1 MKKFILFLFIV
12 SAGVYLY
19 GQTGEECISC
29 SHNIINFPGYASGI
43 GTGNQASG
51 EQSFVG
57 GYLSNAQGNYSMAY
71 GYSAFSGGTNAIS
84 LGYQANA
91 TGMYSVA
98 IGRQAYAQSP
108 AAFALGLSANA
119 QAESSYVFGEFLKA
133 TASRTITIGHGAGI
147 GNNYLTNN
155 IPKSMMIGIDSNVPT
170 LFVSSS
176 NGAGTT
182 GRIGIG
188 NITAPTAKLHIKADI
203 NEDAAIMLQPTGSAY
218 TARIFFG
225 DNNHSIS
232 AKTGEN
238 LVFRT
243 GSGNHFVFN
252 NGRVGIGTNAP
263 TQTLD
268 VQGTLRVSTLSSTT
282 TKMIVTTS
290 TGTLSTM
297 NIPVG
302 DNLGNHIA
310 TQNINMN
317 GKYLSGDGTNKGV
330 FVNTVG
336 NVGIGTNTPGEKLE
350 IAGTIK
356 ATTFSG
362 DGSQLTNLTGD
373 NLGNHIAT
381 QNINL
386 NGKYLSGDGSSNG
399 VFVSTGGDVG
409 IGTNTPGQ
417 KLEVAGTIKATTF
430 SGDGSLL
437 TNLTGDNLGNHI
449 MTQNLLTAGHWIN
462 GDNDNNEGIFVS
474 NAGNLGIG
482 TNSPDAHLQVNGGIY
497 DIWAR
502 FKSGYSSLNIG
513 HTISGA
519 GLGVWGT
526 TYIGF
531 NLRREAN
538 NLWKTEY
545 DGASNGGAMIYGT
558 SGGDLV
564 FTCVSNDTYFP
575 EHQQL
580 SDEQIKVNT
589 KMILRSD
596 GLLKVKE
603 AVVKTDVWSDYVL
616 HDDYPLLELSE
627 LAEFI
632 TKNHHLPDVPSEAQ
646 VMEEGINLGQMDA
659 ILLKKIEEL
668 TLYVIE
674 LKRENEEMRF
684 EIENF
689 KR

>member
-1 MKKFILFLFIV
+1 MNKHTFII
-12 SAGVYLY
+12 GD
-19 GQTGEECISC
+19 G
-29 SHNIINFPGYASGI
+29 GI
-43 GTGNQASG
+43 DT
-51 EQSFVG
+51 
-57 GYLSNAQGNYSMAY
+57 
-71 GYSAFSGGTNAIS
+71 T
-84 LGYQANA
+84 
-91 TGMYSVA
+91 
-98 IGRQAYAQSP
+98 
-108 AAFALGLSANA
+108 
-119 QAESSYVFGEFLKA
+119 
-133 TASRTITIGHGAGI
+133 
-147 GNNYLTNN
+147 LTNN
-155 IPKSMMIGIDSNVPT
+155 VEYSLVVGFNSNLPT
-170 LFVSSS
+170 LHVGPSA
-176 NGAGTT
+176 GPGTT

-232 AKTGEN
+232 AKAGGN
-238 LVFRT
+238 LVFKT

-297 NIPVG
+297 NIP
-302 DNLGNHIA
+302 A
-310 TQNINMN
+310 
-317 GKYLSGDGTNKGV
+317 
-330 FVNTVG
+330 
-336 NVGIGTNTPGEKLE
+336 
-350 IAGTIK
+350 
-356 ATTFSG
+356 
-362 DGSQLTNLTGD
+362 GD

-386 NGKYLSGDGSSNG
+386 NGKYLSGDGSNKG
-399 VFVSTGGDVG
+399 VFVNTAGNVG
-409 IGTNTPGQ
+409 IGTNTPTE
-417 KLEVAGTIKATTF
+417 KLEVTGTIKATTF

-449 MTQNLLTAGHWIN
+449 ATQNIN
-462 GDNDNNEGIFVS
+462 LNGKFLSGDGDAEGIYI
-474 NAGNLGIG
+474 NNLGKIG
-482 TNSPDAHLQVNGGIY
+482 VGTTSPVAQIQANGGVN
-497 DIWAR
+497 DVLGR

-519 GLGVWGT
+519 ALGVWGT

-558 SGGDLV
+558 CGGDLV

-632 TKNHHLPDVPSEAQ
+632 TKNRHLPDVPSEAQ

-668 TLYVIE
+668 TLYIIKQQKEIDALKQAFKESKEPVQEGGFLQQAPEE
-674 LKRENEEMRF
+674 LK
-684 EIENF
+684 
-689 KR
+689 K

>member
-1 MKKFILFLFIV
+1 
-12 SAGVYLY
+12 
-19 GQTGEECISC
+19 
-29 SHNIINFPGYASGI
+29 
-43 GTGNQASG
+43 
-51 EQSFVG
+51 
-57 GYLSNAQGNYSMAY
+57 
-71 GYSAFSGGTNAIS
+71 
-84 LGYQANA
+84 
-91 TGMYSVA
+91 
-98 IGRQAYAQSP
+98 
-108 AAFALGLSANA
+108 
-119 QAESSYVFGEFLKA
+119 
-133 TASRTITIGHGAGI
+133 
-147 GNNYLTNN
+147 
-155 IPKSMMIGIDSNVPT
+155 
-170 LFVSSS
+170 
-176 NGAGTT
+176 
-182 GRIGIG
+182 
-188 NITAPTAKLHIKADI
+188 
-203 NEDAAIMLQPTGSAY
+203 
-218 TARIFFG
+218 
-225 DNNHSIS
+225 
-232 AKTGEN
+232 
-238 LVFRT
+238 
-243 GSGNHFVFN
+243 
-252 NGRVGIGTNAP
+252 
-263 TQTLD
+263 
-268 VQGTLRVSTLSSTT
+268 
-282 TKMIVTTS
+282 
-290 TGTLSTM
+290 
-297 NIPVG
+297 
-302 DNLGNHIA
+302 
-310 TQNINMN
+310 
-317 GKYLSGDGTNKGV
+317 
-330 FVNTVG
+330 
-336 NVGIGTNTPGEKLE
+336 VGIGTNTPGE
-350 IAGTIK
+350 
-356 ATTFSG
+356 
-362 DGSQLTNLTGD
+362 
-373 NLGNHIAT
+373 
-381 QNINL
+381 
-386 NGKYLSGDGSSNG
+386 
-399 VFVSTGGDVG
+399 
-409 IGTNTPGQ
+409 

-564 FTCVSNDTYFP
+564 FTCVSNVTYFP

-668 TLYVIE
+668 ILYIIKQQKE
-674 LKRENEEMRF
+674 IDALKQAFKESKEPVQEGGVMQQVPEE
-684 EIENF
+684 I
-689 KR
+689 KK

>member
-1 MKKFILFLFIV
+1 MKKFVLLLFTLFT
-12 SAGVYLY
+12 GVYVF
-19 GQTGEECISC
+19 GQTSEECVSC

-147 GNNYLTNN
+147 GDNYLTNN

-170 LFVSSS
+170 LFVSGS

-238 LVFRT
+238 LVFKT
-243 GSGNHFVFN
+243 GSGNHFVFT

-297 NIPVG
+297 NIPAG

-317 GKYLSGDGTNKGV
+317 GKYLSGDGDAEGIYIN
-330 FVNTVG
+330 
-336 NVGIGTNTPGEKLE
+336 NVGKIGV
-350 IAGTIK
+350 GT
-356 ATTFSG
+356 TS
-362 DGSQLTNLTGD
+362 
-373 NLGNHIAT
+373 
-381 QNINL
+381 
-386 NGKYLSGDGSSNG
+386 
-399 VFVSTGGDVG
+399 
-409 IGTNTPGQ
+409 P
-417 KLEVAGTIKATTF
+417 VAQI
-430 SGDGSLL
+430 
-437 TNLTGDNLGNHI
+437 
-449 MTQNLLTAGHWIN
+449 
-462 GDNDNNEGIFVS
+462 
-474 NAGNLGIG
+474 
-482 TNSPDAHLQVNGGIY
+482 QVNGGVN
-497 DIWAR
+497 DVLGR

-513 HTISGA
+513 QAKSGST
-519 GLGVWGT
+519 LGVRVQP
-526 TYIGF
+526 I
-531 NLRREAN
+531 
-538 NLWKTEY
+538 
-545 DGASNGGAMIYGT
+545 
-558 SGGDLV
+558 
-564 FTCVSNDTYFP
+564 
-575 EHQQL
+575 
-580 SDEQIKVNT
+580 
-589 KMILRSD
+589 
-596 GLLKVKE
+596 
-603 AVVKTDVWSDYVL
+603 
-616 HDDYPLLELSE
+616 
-627 LAEFI
+627 
-632 TKNHHLPDVPSEAQ
+632 
-646 VMEEGINLGQMDA
+646 
-659 ILLKKIEEL
+659 
-668 TLYVIE
+668 
-674 LKRENEEMRF
+674 
-684 EIENF
+684 
-689 KR
+689 